1 MLVPSIKRVGKPRS
15 ENFFLYTII
24 PTNLTPSGIIP
35 HDGKNIKFTDMS
47 KACHEVYNFASTFS
61 LFVPNFAAEYLHKS
75 YKKDTFDL
83 AELDLHNA
91 IEHDGSLV
99 RELLPPIFSCS
110 ANLPIQFLSP
120 PC

>member
-1 MLVPSIKRVGKPRS
+1 
-15 ENFFLYTII
+15 
-24 PTNLTPSGIIP
+24 
-35 HDGKNIKFTDMS
+35 MS

-91 IEHDGSLV
+91 IEHDGSLI
-99 RELLPPIFSCS
+99 REYIPPQLPVDGLILNHPQAKTSTSTRISRS
-110 ANLPIQFLSP
+110 LRSN
-120 PC
+120 

>member
-1 MLVPSIKRVGKPRS
+1 
-15 ENFFLYTII
+15 
-24 PTNLTPSGIIP
+24 
-35 HDGKNIKFTDMS
+35 MS

-110 ANLPIQFLSP
+110 ANLPI
-120 PC
+120 

>member
-1 MLVPSIKRVGKPRS
+1 
-15 ENFFLYTII
+15 
-24 PTNLTPSGIIP
+24 
-35 HDGKNIKFTDMS
+35 MS

-99 RELLPPIFSCS
+99 RELLPPIFVVQTCRFNSCS
-110 ANLPIQFLSP
+110 NPARR
-120 PC
+120 